1 MLTGIPVVYGI
12 TFSIILLIIQFL
24 ISPFITDLTM
34 RWFYGVIFE
43 YELPEYL
50 KKFIEEICKNNN
62 MEMPKIG
69 FIDDGAPNA
78 FTYGHTK
85 NNARIII
92 STYKM

>member
-1 MLTGIPVVYGI
+1 
-12 TFSIILLIIQFL
+12 
-24 ISPFITDLTM
+24 
-34 RWFYGVIFE
+34 
-43 YELPEYL
+43 
-50 KKFIEEICKNNN
+50 